1 MSTYAKLFRMPP
13 INPRWNTIKDNVKRQ
28 VFAETELE
36 QRTLKSISRNTLLPT
51 KVRMQAQLQLSAM
64 PKISKMT
71 QIRNRCVITGT
82 ARSVLGDGIKLNR
95 IPFRTRAISGE
106 LPEYKIGGW

>member
-13 INPRWNTIKDNVKRQ
+13 INPRWSTIKDNAKRQ
-28 VFAETELE
+28 IFAETELE

-51 KVRMQAQLQLSAM
+51 KVRMQAQLHLSAM

-71 QIRNRCVITGT
+71 QIRNRCVVTGT
-82 ARSVLGDGIKLNR
+82 GRSVLGDGNKLNR
-95 IPFRTRAISGE
+95 IPFRARAISGE